1 MKIVNRICLCISN
14 FKINKCGGQVDVLWD
29 EKKVVGH
36 LVNVFIKK
44 PVCAPAVYAGQNKAQ
59 GRPRE
64 RQAGAT
70 SSVISFHHYLVTNI
84 VWALNSIL
92 IKTVY
97 VMCKIYLGVGVPLWG
112 IGSALDDLFLI
123 WRQHFGLSYYSWTFP
138 QERRLFRY
146 Y

>member
-1 MKIVNRICLCISN
+1 MSFGIRV
-14 FKINKCGGQVDVLWD
+14 VD
-29 EKKVVGH
+29 H

-44 PVCAPAVYAGQNKAQ
+44 PVCAPAVYAGRNRAQ

-64 RQAGAT
+64 RQAGAI

-97 VMCKIYLGVGVPLWG
+97 VMCKIYLGVGVPLWR
-112 IGSALDDLFLI
+112 SAAHWTISSMWREHVYHIIFDPGMKLI
-123 WRQHFGLSYYSWTFP
+123 SILLILK
-138 QERRLFRY
+138 EIFRINDIEVVIN
-146 Y
+146 